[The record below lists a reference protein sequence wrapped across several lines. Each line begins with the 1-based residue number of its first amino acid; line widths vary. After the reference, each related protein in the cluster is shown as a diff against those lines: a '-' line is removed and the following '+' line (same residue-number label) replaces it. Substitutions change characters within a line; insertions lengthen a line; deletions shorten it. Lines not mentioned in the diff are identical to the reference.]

1 MDEVPKQKDIP
12 ALIKKHIE
20 GYDAD
25 QIVLTPLLGMTNQTF
40 KVSAP
45 GKKPLVFRIF
55 QGIFDRKKENMLLA
69 ELSAN
74 GIAPKCFFMS
84 EVYRIEEFV

>member
-1 MDEVPKQKDIP
+1 MIDEIPKQKDIP
-12 ALIKKHIE
+12 TLIEKHIG
-20 GYDAD
+20 GYDVD

-55 QGIFDRKKENMLLA
+55 QGVFDRKKENLLLA
-69 ELSAN
+69 
-74 GIAPKCFFMS
+74 
-84 EVYRIEEFV
+84 